1 MATTIITTEDL
12 HEFKLELLD
21 EFKELLDNQSGLRVK
36 KWLRSSEVIKYLKLS
51 PASLQNFRDNGTIP
65 FTRIGTV
72 LYYDYQEIIKLLEK
86 NKIHN
91 KF

>member
-1 MATTIITTEDL
+1 MGATIITTEDL
-12 HEFKLELLD
+12 HEFKIELLD
-21 EFKELLDNQSGLRVK
+21 DFKELLDKQSGIRTK

-72 LYYDYQEIIKLLEK
+72 LYYDYDEIIKVLEK
-86 NKIHN
+86 NKVQN
-91 KF
+91 

>member
-1 MATTIITTEDL
+1 MPATLITTEDL

-21 EFKELLDNQSGLRVK
+21 EFKELLHNQSGQRTK
-36 KWLRSSEVIKYLKLS
+36 KWLRSSEVMKYLKLS

-72 LYYDYQEIIKLLEK
+72 LYYDYDEIVKLLEK
-86 NKIHN
+86 NKVQH
-91 KF
+91 